1 MTQANA
7 LQQHSILGQVYCSPA
22 GQWGYRVF
30 MNGVQVACNAG
41 YDDEI
46 ETAEACC
53 AVFPDI
59 DFPVRV
65 VEAVG
70 FSFLPLPGSLGGFE
84 LSQVFA
90 FGFFGLGGNLA
101 ALGFSLI
108 TRIISLLFV
117 VIGIIYLAYF
127 EIRLTIKKIS
137 EALPEWA
144 EKIKNFFI
152 KIQKQ

>member
-70 FSFLPLPGSLGGFE
+70 FSFLPLPGSQPLPAHTCPQCLGAGYLDGAIECPNCFGHGE
-84 LSQVFA
+84 LYCLDDLEV
-90 FGFFGLGGNLA
+90 
-101 ALGFSLI
+101 
-108 TRIISLLFV
+108 
-117 VIGIIYLAYF
+117 
-127 EIRLTIKKIS
+127 
-137 EALPEWA
+137 A
-144 EKIKNFFI
+144 E
-152 KIQKQ
+152 